1 MSGEETT
8 PNEQLPQPVD
18 PPTDAGSPLSPTPV
32 TSNTAHDALPP
43 DAVSKLLVQFD
54 EIAKEVQDAAQSD
67 EGWYIMRD
75 GSSKYNGVRLSTK
88 VKDDCP
94 IKSGKASG
102 LTKGLPTDILALLS
116 GVEYYSQ
123 VDPLFVSGKTLQ
135 DIDADHEILYAHY
148 RTGVPLVSD
157 RDFVYLEGRIHEE
170 NGRKVVAGLSVEHP
184 AGGLVSGRVRAH
196 VYHTGWSIVPVDA
209 PTKEEKLAAGYS
221 ESEEGPWCY
230 ITFIAC
236 VDLKGW
242 IPAWVINQMCG
253 EISKSILSVRK
264 FMLKVAKGEIKLS

>member
-1 MSGEETT
+1 MSEDDAQ
-8 PNEQLPQPVD
+8 NLPKPID
-18 PPTDAGSPLSPTPV
+18 PSTEGGSPLSPSPV
-32 TSNTAHDALPP
+32 ASNASPNALPP
-43 DAVSKLLVQFD
+43 EVIAKLLKQFD
-54 EIAKEVQDAAQSD
+54 EIAKEVKEASKSD
-67 EGWYIMRD
+67 EGWSLLRD
-75 GSSKYNGVRLSTK
+75 GSAKYQGIRLATK
-88 VKDDCP
+88 AKDDCP

-102 LTKGLPTDILALLS
+102 LTKGLPKDILALLS

-135 DIDADHEILYAHY
+135 DVDHDHEILYAHY

-157 RDFVYLEGRIHEE
+157 RDFVYMEGRIHESD
-170 NGRKVVAGLSVEHP
+170 GGKVVAGLSVEHP

-196 VYHTGWSIVPVDA
+196 VYHTGWNIVPVET
-209 PTKEEKLAAGYS
+209 PTKEEKLAAGYF
-221 ESEEGPWCY
+221 EGDEGPWCY

-242 IPAWVINQMCG
+242 IPAWVINQMSG

-264 FMLKVAKGEIKLS
+264 FMLKVSKGEIKLS